1 MRDGKERVVV
11 RLRDGRRVRG
21 FCDSFAPRGAS
32 FIIDGEDE
40 NAARLIDLRDVKAV
54 FGVKRFEGDPL
65 YRDDAKAPY
74 SARYGRPT
82 LIEFVD
88 GEVMRGYS
96 QGLPLDG
103 IGFFMFPCDPQSN
116 NLWVYVVIDAVQRV
130 RFGARS
136 AAMNVAAA

>member
-1 MRDGKERVVV
+1 M
-11 RLRDGRRVRG
+11 RDGRRVRG
-21 FCDSFAPRGAS
+21 FCDAFAPRATV
-32 FIIDGEDE
+32 FVLDGEEDGE
-40 NAARLIDLRDVKAV
+40 ARLIDIRAVKAV

-82 LIEFVD
+82 LVEFVD
-88 GEVMRGYS
+88 GEVMRGYA

-103 IGFFMFPCDPQSN
+103 VGFFMFPCDPQSN
-116 NLWVYVVIDAVQRV
+116 NLWVYIAIDAVLRV

-136 AAMNVAAA
+136 ASVAVAAA